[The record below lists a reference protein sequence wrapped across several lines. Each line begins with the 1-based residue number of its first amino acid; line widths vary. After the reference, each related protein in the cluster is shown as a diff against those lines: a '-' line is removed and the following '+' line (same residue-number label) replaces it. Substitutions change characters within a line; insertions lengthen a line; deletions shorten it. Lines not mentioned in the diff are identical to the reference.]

1 MASRRRMIKVSQDAA
16 AERRAQQSGW
26 QRRRLKGGWGSKRAV
41 CINEWQINVEHVWIE
56 HGARGRS
63 KAGQEQ
69 STRQTT
75 MANGGCSQRR
85 RSFKIFLHSSHT
97 YSRHTHTHTHTV
109 VRARF
114 DSVF

>member
-1 MASRRRMIKVSQDAA
+1 M
-16 AERRAQQSGW
+16 GG
-26 QRRRLKGGWGSKRAV
+26 KGAV

-63 KAGQEQ
+63 QAGQEQ

-97 YSRHTHTHTHTV
+97 YMRHTHTHTHTV

>member
-1 MASRRRMIKVSQDAA
+1 MLRQSEERSKVGGR
-16 AERRAQQSGW
+16 E
-26 QRRRLKGGWGSKRAV
+26 GGWRGMGGQGAV

-56 HGARGRS
+56 HGAGGRS
-63 KAGQEQ
+63 QAGQEQ

-97 YSRHTHTHTHTV
+97 YRRHTYTHTHLRR
-109 VRARF
+109 VRQ
-114 DSVF
+114 S

>member
-26 QRRRLKGGWGSKRAV
+26 LGRRLKGDGGKGAV

-56 HGARGRS
+56 HGAGGRS

-85 RSFKIFLHSSHT
+85 RSFKIFLHSSHIQEAH
-97 YSRHTHTHTHTV
+97 SHTHTHSGA
-109 VRARF
+109 RAF
-114 DSVF
+114 

>member
-1 MASRRRMIKVSQDAA
+1 MIKVSQDAA
-16 AERRAQQSGW
+16 EGSNAEKWVAE
-26 QRRRLKGGWGSKRAV
+26 KEAEGGWGSKGAV

-56 HGARGRS
+56 HGAGGRS
-63 KAGQEQ
+63 QAGQEQ

-97 YSRHTHTHTHTV
+97 YRGTLTHTLTM

-114 DSVF
+114 ESVF